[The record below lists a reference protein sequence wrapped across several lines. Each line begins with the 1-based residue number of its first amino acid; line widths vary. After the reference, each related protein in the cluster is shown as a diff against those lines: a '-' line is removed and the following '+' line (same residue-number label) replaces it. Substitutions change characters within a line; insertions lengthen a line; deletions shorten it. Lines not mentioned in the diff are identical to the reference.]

1 MYIQEEIILNGVSQI
16 IIRKLVSAVMACV
29 LVMFIYFIEEQ
40 TGFVFIIGMY
50 LFPILLIYGVPVSIL
65 SDFVT
70 KKLRG
75 FFRGSIALFI
85 HLFLAALFVMIPILF
100 SEWERELLISD
111 TSNLFDNFFFITSLL
126 SSFLFYFLDEF
137 LRSQLAKYLH
147 QKILLSE
154 RAKALCEKIGEMRI

>member
-29 LVMFIYFIEEQ
+29 LVMLIYFIEEQ
-40 TGFVFIIGMY
+40 TGFVFIIGIY

-85 HLFLAALFVMIPILF
+85 HLFLAALFVMIPIFF

-111 TSNLFDNFFFITSLL
+111 TSNLFDKFFFITSLL

-147 QKILLSE
+147 QKILLSK
-154 RAKALCEKIGEMRI
+154 RAKALCEKVGDMRI

>member
-1 MYIQEEIILNGVSQI
+1 MNGVSQI

-40 TGFVFIIGMY
+40 TGFVFIIGIY

-147 QKILLSE
+147 QKILLSK
-154 RAKALCEKIGEMRI
+154 RAKALCEKIGDMRI